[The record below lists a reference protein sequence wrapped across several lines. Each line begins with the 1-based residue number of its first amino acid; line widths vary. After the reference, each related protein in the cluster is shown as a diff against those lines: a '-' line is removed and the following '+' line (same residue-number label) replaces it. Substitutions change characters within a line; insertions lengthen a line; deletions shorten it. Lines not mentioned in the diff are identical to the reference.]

1 MSKKIAEICNALQV
15 IQINCQQVP
24 GNWMSK
30 DRTKMT
36 KTVIEQVE
44 RIYSLL
50 PQGSYKE
57 LII

>member
-1 MSKKIAEICNALQV
+1 MSKKIAEIRNALQV